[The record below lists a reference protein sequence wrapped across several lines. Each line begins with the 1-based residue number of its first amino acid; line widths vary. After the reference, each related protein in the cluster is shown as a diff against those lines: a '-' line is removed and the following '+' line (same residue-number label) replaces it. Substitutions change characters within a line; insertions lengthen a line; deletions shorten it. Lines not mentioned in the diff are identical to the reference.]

1 VFKKVGFIVF
11 ILCRLTVNAQFLDT
25 IKSITHKRPGIDA
38 RFETR
43 NSFFENGRAKVTGVR
58 LGLIFQKKLRVGVG
72 YSWLSSDVYEKKSI
86 TNYLGNKDTVNN
98 YLKFGYIAFY
108 TDFVFYKTKRWQVSV
123 PLQWGAGL
131 TWFNYNN
138 GAQDVASSKDYLLLY
153 EPGISVQFKIFRW
166 CGLGTD
172 IAYRFTLQNNRELRN
187 KLNSPTY
194 GFKFLIWFDQLYYLG
209 FPKSKLSKKY
219 GPADW

>member
-1 VFKKVGFIVF
+1 MLKKVGFIVF
-11 ILCRLTVNAQFLDT
+11 ILCRLTANAQFLDT
-25 IKSITHKRPGIDA
+25 IKSITHKRPSIDA
-38 RFETR
+38 RIETR

-72 YSWLSSDVYEKKSI
+72 YSWLSSDVYEKKTI
-86 TNYLGNKDTVNN
+86 TNYIGNKDTVNN

-138 GAQDVASSKDYLLLY
+138 GAQDISSSKDYLLLY

>member
-1 VFKKVGFIVF
+1 VFKKIGFIVV
-11 ILCRLTVNAQFLDT
+11 IVCRLTVNAQFLDT
-25 IKSITHKRPGIDA
+25 IKSITQKRPGIDA
-38 RFETR
+38 RLETR

-72 YSWLSSDVYEKKSI
+72 YSWLSSDVYEKKAI
-86 TNYLGNKDTVNN
+86 INYLGNKDTVNN

-131 TWFNYNN
+131 TWFKYNN
-138 GAQDVASSKDYLLLY
+138 GMQDVSSSKDYLLLY

-172 IAYRFTLQNNRELRN
+172 IAYRFTLQNKRELRN

>member
-1 VFKKVGFIVF
+1 
-11 ILCRLTVNAQFLDT
+11 
-25 IKSITHKRPGIDA
+25 
-38 RFETR
+38 
-43 NSFFENGRAKVTGVR
+43 
-58 LGLIFQKKLRVGVG
+58 
-72 YSWLSSDVYEKKSI
+72 
-86 TNYLGNKDTVNN
+86 
-98 YLKFGYIAFY
+98 LKFGYIAFY

-131 TWFNYNN
+131 TWFKYNN
-138 GAQDVASSKDYLLLY
+138 GAQDISSSKDYLLLY